1 MLNKIILMGR
11 LTHDPG
17 AAAHPERHGSHRLLA
32 GRGA

>member
-11 LTHDPG
+11 LTHDP
-17 AAAHPERHGSHRLLA
+17 ELRRTQNGSHRLLA